1 MSVVFTERG
10 EPTESRDVWLNRF
23 IVSGS
28 DVLKDRYIRS
38 IGIMYTVYMYNGSLV
53 FPKEPVTDIEDY
65 HCNPKNYTG
74 AAFAV
79 IRGSQGLSLYRRSCG
94 QDMTE
99 I

>member
-1 MSVVFTERG
+1 
-10 EPTESRDVWLNRF
+10 
-23 IVSGS
+23 
-28 DVLKDRYIRS
+28 
-38 IGIMYTVYMYNGSLV
+38 MYNGSLV

-74 AAFAV
+74 AASVV
-79 IRGSQGLSLYRRSCG
+79 IRGSQGLSLYRRGCS